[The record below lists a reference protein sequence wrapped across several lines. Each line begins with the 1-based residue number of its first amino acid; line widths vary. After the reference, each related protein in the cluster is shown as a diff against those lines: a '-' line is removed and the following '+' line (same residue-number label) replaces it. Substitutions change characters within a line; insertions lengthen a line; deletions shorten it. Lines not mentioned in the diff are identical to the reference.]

1 MTDRPGLEVFKCLL
15 PGNPALFRNFA
26 TRHNTYPDTLAQCAM
41 DTLKRTRGSSPAA
54 VPKAIESDA

>member
-1 MTDRPGLEVFKCLL
+1 MIDRPGLGAFKCLL

-41 DTLKRTRGSSPAA
+41 DTPETHAW
-54 VPKAIESDA
+54 